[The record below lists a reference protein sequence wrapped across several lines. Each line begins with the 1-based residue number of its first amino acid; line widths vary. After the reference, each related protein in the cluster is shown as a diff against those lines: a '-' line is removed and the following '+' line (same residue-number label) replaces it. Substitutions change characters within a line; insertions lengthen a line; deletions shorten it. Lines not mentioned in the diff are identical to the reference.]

1 MEATVMRKSYI
12 LLIAV
17 ALTLSLLQSPAIA
30 DNHDDAETIKKVFAD
45 WVAATEAGD
54 VELYASHIADDA
66 VFMGPGAPA
75 VSGKEA
81 IVASVAEY
89 FAGWDFSIPSWTT
102 HEIIVSGDMAIH
114 RYSNVAIF
122 SPKGGGDSFELDR
135 KNMDILQRQPDGRW
149 LVYRHM
155 FNLNR

>member
-1 MEATVMRKSYI
+1 MRKLYF
-12 LLIAV
+12 LLTAI
-17 ALTLSLLQSPAIA
+17 ALTLSVLPSTAIA
-30 DNHDDAETIKKVFAD
+30 DNHDDAEAIKKMFAD

-54 VELYASHIADDA
+54 VEAYAAHIAEDA

-81 IVASVAEY
+81 IVASIAEY
-89 FAGWDFSIPSWTT
+89 FAGWEFSIPSWTT
-102 HEIIVSGDMAIH
+102 HEVIVSGDVAIH

-122 SPKGGGDSFELDR
+122 SPKGGGESFELDR
-135 KNMDILQRQPDGRW
+135 KNMDVLQRQPDGRW

-155 FNLNR
+155 FNLNK